1 MENAVNALLIV
12 AGALIGIMILSLGV
26 SLYSSLRGY
35 VEESQQEIINR
46 ELQQFN
52 EQFFKYIN
60 CEDSS
65 DKTNFTLTMQ
75 DVVTAANLANDNNL
89 EYGLENQTDTNY
101 YVTINIESGP
111 TNLEKYDV
119 FQLSK
124 MLEKELEEQQVSFR
138 CRREDVIVNQ
148 ETGRVCEVT
157 FSRIK

>member
-12 AGALIGIMILSLGV
+12 AGALIGIMILSLGI

-65 DKTNFTLTMQ
+65 DEPNFTLTMQ

-111 TNLEKYDV
+111 TNLEKYDA